1 MSKYIMHAE
10 QLGPVCI
17 GMYVSMYVT
26 TSNERGHGLKRKE
39 HTTGFGGWEGEG
51 REKMMGL

>member
-1 MSKYIMHAE
+1 MHTE
-10 QLGPVCI
+10 QLVPVCI

-26 TSNERGHGLKRKE
+26 TSNEERGHGLKRKE